1 MNKVAFITGGSRGI
15 GLSLSQLL
23 LEGGYDVF
31 SIARSH
37 GEYSHPRYQQ
47 LKFDLSQL
55 NDLPKF
61 IEQLVADQ
69 GVPDLLIN
77 NAGYG
82 TFSSWGNFPYSEIH
96 RQLDVLCKAPILICG
111 KIVPLMAEK
120 NRGVVVNLSSL
131 ATLYPLP
138 FMPLYNAGKSALSA
152 FTQSLMLEYTDSPVV
167 IDFRMGDVKTSFNAS
182 ATKIKHRPS
191 EILNKAWV
199 QIENQLHHSIAPEK
213 AAELIIQRIRKGKC
227 GTFYGGTI
235 FQGYFLPLVNHFLPQ
250 SIKNKL
256 IRIWYGIWGDSS

>member
-31 SIARSH
+31 SISRSH
-37 GEYSHPRYQQ
+37 GEYSHPRYHQ

-55 NDLPKF
+55 NDLPRF
-61 IEQLVADQ
+61 IEQLVADHS
-69 GVPDLLIN
+69 VPDLLIN

-82 TFSSWGNFPYSEIH
+82 TFSSWDNFPDSEIH

-152 FTQSLMLEYTDSPVV
+152 FTYSLMLEYKNCPVL
-167 IDFRMGDVKTSFNAS
+167 IDFRMGDVRTSFNVS
-182 ATKIKHRPS
+182 ATRVPNRPS
-191 EILNKAWV
+191 TSLNKAWD
-199 QIENQLHHSIAPEK
+199 QIENQLHHSIPPEK
-213 AAELIIQRIRKGKC
+213 AAELILHRVRKGKS
-227 GTFYGGTI
+227 GTFYGGTS
-235 FQGYFLPLVNHFLPQ
+235 FHGYFLPLVNHFLPQ
-250 SIKNKL
+250 TIKNRL
-256 IRIWYGIWGDSS
+256 IRSWYGI